1 MKKRRNMSNRP
12 SKNVCLMGGV
22 VGVVFVLIGIFNIIP
37 NMGLF
42 GIIWTALAGALAVYY
57 FFMAFGKG
65 SMGTITVEEEE
76 VPSPAAQDDDTAA
89 RFSELQDL
97 YDRRLITQEEYEAK
111 REEIL
116 KEL

>member
-1 MKKRRNMSNRP
+1 MRKRRNMSYRP
-12 SKNVCLMGGV
+12 SKGVCLMGGV

-37 NMGLF
+37 KMGLF
-42 GIIWTALAGALAVYY
+42 GILWTALSGGLAVYY

-65 SMGTITVEEEE
+65 SMGTITVEEED
-76 VPSPAAQDDDTAA
+76 VPSPAAQEDDSAA
-89 RFSELQDL
+89 RLSELKDL
-97 YDRRLITQEEYEAK
+97 YDQRLITQEEYEAK